1 MFDRGLFLTLQAI
14 RRQLA
19 AMPHEL
25 YLIRLIHALTKRA
38 FPGERLWTAPQLTN
52 LATIRFLRA
61 RNQEGCDIYIH
72 PYAAEHNAG
81 YILVDLDH
89 AAPQVLRLMR
99 CNGHEPCVV
108 VQTSPG
114 HWQVWIR
121 VSSSALPPALATAVG
136 RRLAQLYGGDR
147 ASTDWR
153 HLGRLAGFT
162 NQKPERRASHGFA
175 PWVKLLHAAAGLASQ
190 AQTLLHTAHPP
201 IAHSKALPHPRRPPL
216 VGDPVAPS
224 LVSATQAQHIYQSYV
239 RRWRISQRFQPS
251 DWSIVD
257 LWVARD
263 LLAHGMPLPR
273 VHEVLRLGS
282 PAFPRR
288 HGDPADYLQRTL
300 ARAFS
305 PFPAPAPPVCAL
317 MPGPPPRPRPASART
332 PPAHDSPA
340 PSAAVF
346 GCTPSPEKLGCHSAL
361 RPDLDSPGD
370 TPPRI
375 SGSS

>member
-1 MFDRGLFLTLQAI
+1 MFDRGLFLTLQAV

-19 AMPHEL
+19 AMPHDL
-25 YLIRLIHALTKRA
+25 YLIRLIDPLTKRA
-38 FPGERLWTAPQLTN
+38 FPGERLWTAQQLTN
-52 LATIRFLRA
+52 LATIRFLRG
-61 RNQEGCDIYIH
+61 RNREGCDIYVH
-72 PYAAEHNAG
+72 PYAADHNAG

-99 CNGHEPCVV
+99 ANGHEPCVV

-114 HWQVWIR
+114 HWQVWIQ
-121 VSSSALPPALATAVG
+121 VSSTALPAALATAIG
-136 RRLAQLYGGDR
+136 RHLAQLYGGDR

-162 NQKPERRASHGFA
+162 NQKPQRRMSHGWA

-190 AQTLLHTAHPP
+190 AQSLWHIADPP
-201 IAHSKALPHPRRPPL
+201 IAHSGVVPPPHPPPL
-216 VGDPVAPS
+216 ADREGPR

-239 RRWRISQRFQPS
+239 RRWRISQRFQPP

-273 VHEVLRLGS
+273 VQEILRRGS

-288 HGDPADYLQRTL
+288 HGDPTDYLQRTL
-300 ARAFS
+300 ARAFP
-305 PFPAPAPPVCAL
+305 PFSAPRAPVCSL
-317 MPGPPPRPRPASART
+317 MPGLPPPPPPARVRT

-340 PSAAVF
+340 PNAAVF
-346 GCTPSPEKLGCHSAL
+346 GCTPSPEKPGCHSAL
-361 RPDLDSPGD
+361 RPDRDSPGD

-375 SGSS
+375 SASS